1 MKQQTFCSQHLWNGK
16 GWPERL
22 RPLLSLST
30 SSPCGLLGYLS
41 QGMAT
46 FKFGQNISLNQNSQ
60 QKLELV
66 VAFDVHWI
74 MVNNTQLGTELE
86 I

>member
-1 MKQQTFCSQHLWNGK
+1 
-16 GWPERL
+16 
-22 RPLLSLST
+22 
-30 SSPCGLLGYLS
+30 
-41 QGMAT
+41 MAT